1 MEFCNN
7 LTDKI
12 KDNKDKISECFES
25 IDHPSYY
32 NQGDM
37 DPITAFQKGL
47 LTQEEYIGFLKGNII
62 KYAIRC
68 DNKNGIEDLD
78 KCINYI
84 NYLKELLE

>member
-1 MEFCNN
+1 MDLYDN

-32 NQGDM
+32 NQGNM

-47 LTQEEYIGFLKGNII
+47 LTEEEYIGFLKGNII

-68 DNKNGIEDLD
+68 NYKNGEEDLE

-84 NYLKELLE
+84 NYLKDCLE